1 MKVAPRTRVQT
12 VANVEEIHN
21 NTSQEVITITTD
33 KLKLA
38 LMGHLDNVSKK
49 NEWHMPLS
57 LLVGVVL
64 VFCSAEFKAA
74 FGLSSDSWAAIFAI
88 FGAGCACWLLKSLVN
103 IKRSS
108 SLEDLIHIIKNKQS

>member
-1 MKVAPRTRVQT
+1 MKVAPRTRIQT

-21 NTSQEVITITTD
+21 NTSQEVITITAD

-57 LLVGVVL
+57 LLIGVVL
-64 VFCSAEFKAA
+64 VFCSAEFKSA
-74 FGLSSDSWAAIFAI
+74 FGLSADSWAAIFVI
-88 FGAGCACWLLKSLVN
+88 FGAGCACWLLLSL
-103 IKRSS
+103 IRIRRSS
-108 SLEDLIHIIKNKQS
+108 TLEELIQIIKNKQT